1 MDFKKLAQVTDSV
14 KGIKPVAL
22 PSNIDLDDTEVSPL
36 NGIEL
41 RSKVKDEK
49 SPKETPEVQKVIIL
63 DDKRIKKLFSLA
75 RTERNKFLAK
85 LSDSQRRSV
94 LERYK
99 ELTNIVDSKPSKVK
113 DATHDNLDLV
123 VADQL
128 LANMFFSPTQFN
140 IDNVNA
146 QFDAVQ
152 YDENTVALK
161 EHLLAGNPVPAE
173 VLEEYKKTLGND
185 GTSMLIKALE
195 TEEPGDEEVPLPEAE
210 VDASVAEDLENLG
223 DSFSVVKLIDKVE
236 DSITKITLKG
246 HNYTKVRDAYLK
258 SMNRRLTRFNN
269 GVLVGLIE
277 DSLGISLSKIRS
289 RKILDEAIEK
299 ALDTI
304 DENPFINRDGSEF
317 QGTEDKSILTAL
329 NEALLAFAEGDP
341 EKLRALSNQSITAT
355 TPDPDAEGAPEPKP
369 EEEATAE
376 ELEDLGDSI
385 KLAKYVISKEGDAQI
400 VDKLRSKVSALRLY
414 NFKIYDCEL
423 GRSDVGTSEIV
434 VDVPV
439 TRDEFANSYDN
450 SAFVNLLASVQHL
463 PLVEAPETVEIST
476 PCVKV
481 NNEYMF
487 PYNCSA
493 EELIAKLEG
502 ISKEDWGKII
512 SDNACRLSDA
522 LRLAALTGNLHFID
536 NRFYKPRLSDS
547 VWTFDEIP
555 SCLKNVVDGKCKLK
569 LHRGSATDNK
579 VVNLFGQNYELC

>member
-22 PSNIDLDDTEVSPL
+22 PSNIDLDDNETSPL

-49 SPKETPEVQKVIIL
+49 SPKENPEIQKVIIL

-113 DATHDNLDLV
+113 DATHANLDLV

-140 IDNVNA
+140 INNVNA

-161 EHLLAGNPVPAE
+161 EHLLSGNQVPAD
-173 VLEEYKKTLGND
+173 VLEEYKNALGND
-185 GTSMLIKALE
+185 GNSMLIKALE
-195 TEEPGDEEVPLPEAE
+195 TEEQPGDEEVPLPEAE

-236 DSITKITLKG
+236 DSITKITIKG

-277 DSLGISLSKIRS
+277 DSLGISLSKIKS

-304 DENPFINRDGSEF
+304 DENPFVNRDGSEF
-317 QGTEDKSILTAL
+317 QGTVDKSILTVL

-341 EKLRALSNQSITAT
+341 EKLKVLLNQSIEAP
-355 TPDPDAEGAPEPKP
+355 TPDPEAAPKP

-385 KLAKYVISKEGDAQI
+385 KLAKYIISKEGDAQI

-439 TRDEFANSYDN
+439 TRDEYANSYDN
-450 SAFVNLLASVQHL
+450 SAFVNL
-463 PLVEAPETVEIST
+463 
-476 PCVKV
+476 
-481 NNEYMF
+481 
-487 PYNCSA
+487 
-493 EELIAKLEG
+493 
-502 ISKEDWGKII
+502 
-512 SDNACRLSDA
+512 
-522 LRLAALTGNLHFID
+522 
-536 NRFYKPRLSDS
+536 
-547 VWTFDEIP
+547 
-555 SCLKNVVDGKCKLK
+555 
-569 LHRGSATDNK
+569 
-579 VVNLFGQNYELC
+579 FG